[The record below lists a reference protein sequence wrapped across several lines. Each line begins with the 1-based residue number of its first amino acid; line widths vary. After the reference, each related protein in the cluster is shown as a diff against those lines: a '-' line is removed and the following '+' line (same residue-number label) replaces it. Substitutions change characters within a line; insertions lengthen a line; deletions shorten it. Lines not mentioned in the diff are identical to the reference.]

1 MSSTGARDS
10 YFFLLKVAPV
20 ALVLDHVA
28 LKGVWVTHFDC
39 ERELF
44 VIGVVL
50 AKNELKGRS

>member
-1 MSSTGARDS
+1 MSSTGPRES

-28 LKGVWVTHFDC
+28 LKGVWVAHFDC
-39 ERELF
+39 ERELV

-50 AKNELKGRS
+50 CKE